1 MSIESML
8 VSLDQEAELEKKKI
22 LEESE
27 RQIDQIRK
35 DAEKSSSEIRQNYSR
50 QAKEAMDLEEA
61 KLMGNAKSKANSL
74 LLETRRKEF
83 EHAFNEAKKRIH
95 QLSQGTSPQQSSSLK
110 LGLGKEADYPQL
122 FQSLVQE
129 SLNGISGKVAA
140 EVSPQD
146 VNLAQEIFRKFKREV
161 EIKSNPKISGGVLI
175 RSQDMRQ
182 VIENTFDS
190 RLLKAF
196 NILTTEVAQ
205 KLWPQKS

>member
-35 DAEKSSSEIRQNYSR
+35 EAEKSSSEIRQDYSR

-95 QLSQGTSPQQSSSLK
+95 QLSQGTSP
-110 LGLGKEADYPQL
+110 LGKEADYPQL

-129 SLNGISGKVAA
+129 SLIGIPGKIAA

-146 VNLAQEIFRKFKREV
+146 VNLAQEIFRKFKREA
-161 EIKSNPKISGGVLI
+161 EIKPNPKISGGLLI
-175 RSQDMRQ
+175 KSQDMRQ

-196 NILTTEVAQ
+196 NILTTEVAH
-205 KLWPQKS
+205 KLWPLKS

>member
-8 VSLDQEAELEKKKI
+8 ATLDQEAELEKKKI
-22 LEESE
+22 LKESE

-35 DAEKSSSEIRQNYSR
+35 DAEKSSNEIRQDYSR

-95 QLSQGTSPQQSSSLK
+95 QLSK
-110 LGLGKEADYPQL
+110 DAEYPQL

-129 SLNGISGKVAA
+129 SLNGISGKVTA

-146 VNLAQEIFRKFKREV
+146 VHLAQEIFRKFKRDV
-161 EIKSNPKISGGVLI
+161 EIKSNPKISGGILI
-175 RSQDMRQ
+175 KSQDMHM

-196 NILTTEVAQ
+196 NTLTTEVAQ
-205 KLWPQKS
+205 KLWPLKS